1 MPLYSGALLHAI
13 YDFGMCLS
21 SNLYQSR
28 GKLTELIN
36 PFIKSHGPVSID
48 INISDFKAPIIPMPA
63 EICIVGTGYVGA
75 HLIQAFSKKY
85 RVVGYDISAKS
96 IAKAAAKFKDSENV
110 QLSSDPQ
117 SLAGAALYLISVPT
131 LLKSDKSIDT
141 SHIESAIETVTSYA
155 SSGSGIVIES
165 SVSVGMTRSLLCDY
179 SSKFHV
185 GFSPE
190 RVDPGRDFAIE
201 NIPKILSAVNDIA
214 LSYLSQYYGS
224 VFSKTIRVSS
234 LETAEFCK
242 LYENCFRMINIAYVQ
257 EISDA
262 CILQGIDPHEVI
274 KAAATK
280 PFGFMPFY
288 PAVGVGGHCI
298 PINPYYLFENNHL
311 PLLRVATEH
320 SVNRP
325 REKACKFAKV
335 YSHVKRVV
343 VVGIGFKPGQ
353 AETSCSPGLA
363 FACELKRKGLEVS
376 LYDPLVDD
384 SNSACSSFQVL
395 SAHIWNSADELEL
408 NYDAVFVAMKQYG
421 INWDHLDSVSIPVV
435 FGDRF

>member
-1 MPLYSGALLHAI
+1 
-13 YDFGMCLS
+13 
-21 SNLYQSR
+21 
-28 GKLTELIN
+28 
-36 PFIKSHGPVSID
+36 
-48 INISDFKAPIIPMPA
+48 MPA
-63 EICIVGTGYVGA
+63 EVCIVGTGYVGT

-85 RVVGYDISAKS
+85 RVIGYDICAKS
-96 IAKAAAKFKDSENV
+96 IFKAAAKLKDSENA

-117 SLAGAALYLISVPT
+117 SLAGAALYLIAVPT

-141 SHIESAIETVTSYA
+141 SHIESAIQTVTSYA
-155 SSGSGIVIES
+155 SAGAGVVIES
-165 SVSVGMTRSLLCDY
+165 SVSVGMTRSLLCEH
-179 SSKFHV
+179 SCKFHV

-201 NIPKILSAVNDIA
+201 NIPKVLSGFDDIA
-214 LSYLSQYYGS
+214 LSYISQYYAA
-224 VFSKTIRVSS
+224 VFSETIRVSS

-262 CILQGIDPHEVI
+262 CILQGVNPHEVI

-288 PAVGVGGHCI
+288 PAVGIGGHCI

-311 PLLRVATEH
+311 PLLRVATEL
-320 SVNRP
+320 SLNRP
-325 REKACKFAKV
+325 REKARKFAKV
-335 YSHVKRVV
+335 YLHVKRVV

-353 AETSCSPGLA
+353 ADTSCSPGLA
-363 FACELKRKGLEVS
+363 FAAELKRKGLEVS
-376 LYDPLVDD
+376 LYDPLVGD
-384 SNSACSSFQVL
+384 SNSGCSSFQVL

-408 NYDAVFVAMKQYG
+408 NYDAVFVAMNQHG